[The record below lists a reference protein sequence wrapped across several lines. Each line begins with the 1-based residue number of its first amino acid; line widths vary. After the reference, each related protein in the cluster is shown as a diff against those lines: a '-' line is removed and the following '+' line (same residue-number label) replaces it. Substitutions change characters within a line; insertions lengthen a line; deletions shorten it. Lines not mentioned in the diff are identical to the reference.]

1 MRALLRILD
10 LLLGYI
16 AAGVLG
22 FFFGGLILMAV
33 MFAGGFHRPD
43 RPIPWWLSILEWPII
58 IVPSAIGML
67 LRYLWLRNAEENVK

>member
-1 MRALLRILD
+1 MRKVLRMMNSIF
-10 LLLGYI
+10 GYC

-22 FFFGGLILMAV
+22 FFIGALVLISI
-33 MFAGGFHRPD
+33 MFVGGFHRPD

-67 LRYLWLRNAEENVK
+67 LRYLLLRVSEENSE